1 MERKLRKGFCK
12 VPNFIAWSDLSGSAL
27 KLYVFLVSLSPK
39 FRTIRNI
46 KLKKLGISINTL
58 QRAKKELIKRKVL
71 TIVERD
77 GGANT
82 YQLQTPNPTQ
92 FLGRHPTQF
101 WGKNPTQFLGNS
113 IRPDDN
119 TSSNK
124 KLKIKDIHKLNEK
137 YKGFKKL
144 WSPP

>member
-92 FLGRHPTQF
+92 FLGRDPTQI
-101 WGKNPTQFLGNS
+101 WGSDPTQFLGNS

-119 TSSNK
+119 NRDDK
-124 KLKIKDIHKLNEK
+124 RLKIKDIHKLKEK
-137 YKGFKKL
+137 FKGFKKL
-144 WSPP
+144 

>member
-39 FRTIRNI
+39 FRTIRNV

-92 FLGRHPTQF
+92 FLGRDPTQI
-101 WGKNPTQFLGNS
+101 WGSDPTQFLGNS

-119 TSSNK
+119 NRDDK
-124 KLKIKDIHKLNEK
+124 RLKIKDIHKLKEK
-137 YKGFKKL
+137 FKGFKKL
-144 WSPP
+144 

>member
-46 KLKKLGISINTL
+46 KLKQLGISINTL

-82 YQLQTPNPTQ
+82 YQLQTPD
-92 FLGRHPTQF
+92 
-101 WGKNPTQFLGNS
+101 PTQFLGNS

-124 KLKIKDIHKLNEK
+124 KLKIKDIHKLKEK
-137 YKGFKKL
+137 FKSFKKL
-144 WSPP
+144 WSPL

>member
-39 FRTIRNI
+39 FRTIRNV
-46 KLKKLGISINTL
+46 KLKKLGMSINTL
-58 QRAKKELIKRKVL
+58 QRAKTELIKRKDL

-92 FLGRHPTQF
+92 FLGRDPTQI
-101 WGKNPTQFLGNS
+101 WGSDPTQFLGNS

-119 TSSNK
+119 NRDDK
-124 KLKIKDIHKLNEK
+124 RLKIKDIHKLKEK
-137 YKGFKKL
+137 FKGFKKL
-144 WSPP
+144 

>member
-1 MERKLRKGFCK
+1 M
-12 VPNFIAWSDLSGSAL
+12 
-27 KLYVFLVSLSPK
+27 
-39 FRTIRNI
+39 
-46 KLKKLGISINTL
+46 SINTL

-92 FLGRHPTQF
+92 FLGRDPTQI
-101 WGKNPTQFLGNS
+101 WGSDPTQFLGNS

-119 TSSNK
+119 TISNK
-124 KLKIKDIHKLNEK
+124 KLKIKDIHKLKEK
-137 YKGFKKL
+137 FKGFKKL
-144 WSPP
+144 

>member
-12 VPNFIAWSDLSGSAL
+12 VPNFIAWSNLSGAAL

-46 KLKKLGISINTL
+46 KLKQLGISINTL

-71 TIVERD
+71 TIVDGD

-82 YQLQTPNPTQ
+82 YQLQTPDPTQ
-92 FLGRHPTQF
+92 FLGRHPTQI
-101 WGKNPTQFLGNS
+101 WGSNPTQFLGNS
-113 IRPDDN
+113 IRPDDK

-124 KLKIKDIHKLNEK
+124 KLKIKDIHKLKEK
-137 YKGFKKL
+137 FKSFKKL
-144 WSPP
+144 

>member
-39 FRTIRNI
+39 FRTIRNV
-46 KLKKLGISINTL
+46 KLKKLGMSINTL

-82 YQLQTPNPTQ
+82 YQLQTPD
-92 FLGRHPTQF
+92 
-101 WGKNPTQFLGNS
+101 PTQFLGNS

-124 KLKIKDIHKLNEK
+124 KLKIKDIHKLKEK
-137 YKGFKKL
+137 FKGFKKL
-144 WSPP
+144 